1 MPLQLRRPSNSK
13 LLFILI
19 GCIVFVEI
27 IITSPR
33 LLEKESTD
41 TEAEAVSESDSAVAA
56 VTDSKDTV
64 EQKMRGVHLVE
75 NSAHEK
81 GWELFAVEA
90 VGTANSQWVVKK
102 VKVQFFSENKSNYIV
117 TGDLGEIDGNTKDM
131 VIRGNVTTVSSNGYS
146 FNTDSIRYVAK
157 DKIMTSNDKVV
168 MQGPSD
174 KSGSGFK
181 LTGERFLI
189 DMVKNKMSILD
200 HIVAKKTMRDKNFDL
215 TSNRADFSNKSQEAS
230 FAGDVRMKL
239 GTTFVKAPL
248 ALFIYSAVTKSLE
261 TITLSDKVEFTDAD
275 KKGFCKEIEFS
286 LADNKMTM
294 RGQPKVLQGEDEI
307 KGHEIVFLDGGK
319 KVKINKSDTQKQD
332 KK

>member
-1 MPLQLRRPSNSK
+1 MPLKIRRPSNSK
-13 LLFILI
+13 LLFTLI
-19 GCIVFVEI
+19 ACIVFVEI
-27 IITSPR
+27 LITSPR
-33 LLEKESTD
+33 LLEKESAD
-41 TEAEAVSESDSAVAA
+41 PEDESDSAITAD
-56 VTDSKDTV
+56 TDGNKDTV

-90 VGTANSQWVVKK
+90 VGTANAQWVVKN
-102 VKVQFFSENKSNYIV
+102 VKVQFFSENQSNYIV
-117 TGDLGEIDGNTKDM
+117 TGDLGEIDGNSKDM
-131 VIRGNVTTVSSNGYS
+131 IIRGNVTTTSSNGYS

-157 DKIMTSNDKVV
+157 EKIMTSNDKVL

-181 LTGERFLI
+181 LTGERFLV

-200 HIVAKKTMRDKNFDL
+200 QIVAKKTMKDKKFDL
-215 TSNRADFSNKSQEAS
+215 TSKRADFSNKNQEAS
-230 FAGDVRMKL
+230 FAGDVKMKL

-261 TITLSDKVEFTDAD
+261 KIILNDKVEFTDAD
-275 KKGFCKEIEFS
+275 KKGFCREIEFN
-286 LADNKMTM
+286 LADNMMTM

-307 KGHEIVFLDGGK
+307 RGHEIVFIDGGK
-319 KVKINKSDTQKQD
+319 KVKINKE